1 MTAPLNVCMLIKILL
16 THACFRI
23 LKLMKLFRTKNLIF
37 DILTIYLQFIVF
49 VGTEKNMKNITI
61 IVKHITLPLL

>member
-1 MTAPLNVCMLIKILL
+1 MTAPLNVCMLIKIML
-16 THACFRI
+16 THACFWI
-23 LKLMKLFRTKNLIF
+23 LKLMKLFRTNNLIF

-49 VGTEKNMKNITI
+49 VGTEKNMENITI

>member
-1 MTAPLNVCMLIKILL
+1 MTAPLNVCMLIKIML

-23 LKLMKLFRTKNLIF
+23 LKLMKLLRTNNLIF